1 MCFPNKRENA
11 CMFPIKPPKKLGNA
25 HMFCIPRG
33 PMVGNA
39 HVLFLC
45 FFVFPKNDKIQSF
58 ILRRAQA
65 DWQQSGPANLSKRK
79 RKKTKNRTVRW
90 RSWQRQHG
98 GPKMKKPSF
107 ACCDLHVLPLQNAK
121 NMFHPKNHPKD
132 ESVQIW
138 KKNAGKKL
146 WKL

>member
-11 CMFPIKPPKKLGNA
+11 CVFPIKPPKKLGDA
-25 HMFCIPRG
+25 YVFSILRG
-33 PMVGNA
+33 PVVGNA
-39 HVLFLC
+39 YVLFLC
-45 FFVFPKNDKIQSF
+45 FFVFPKNDKFQSF

-79 RKKTKNRTVRW
+79 RKKNAAQCVEDRGNASMVVQKW
-90 RSWQRQHG
+90 RNHRLLAVTCTFCPCRMQ
-98 GPKMKKPSF
+98 
-107 ACCDLHVLPLQNAK
+107 K

>member
-79 RKKTKNRTVRW
+79 RKK
-90 RSWQRQHG
+90 
-98 GPKMKKPSF
+98 
-107 ACCDLHVLPLQNAK
+107 
-121 NMFHPKNHPKD
+121 
-132 ESVQIW
+132 
-138 KKNAGKKL
+138 KNAAQCVEDRGNASMVVQK
-146 WKL
+146 